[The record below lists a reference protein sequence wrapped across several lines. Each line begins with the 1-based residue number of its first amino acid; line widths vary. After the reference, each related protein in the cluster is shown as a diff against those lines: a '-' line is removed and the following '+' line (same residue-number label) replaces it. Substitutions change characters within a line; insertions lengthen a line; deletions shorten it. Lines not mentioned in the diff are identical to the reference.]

1 MRKHRNIL
9 ILLAGFILGATM
21 SLCSSVLAEKE
32 TPPPPKAEE
41 LQTLPFEEL
50 RNFTEIFG
58 RIKQD
63 YVEPVSDK
71 KLLEDAIRGMLSG
84 LDPHSAYLASEE
96 YKELQEGTTGQFGG
110 LGIEVGMDKDGFVQV
125 VSPIDDTPAQRAGI
139 KAGDLIVRLD
149 DKPVKGMTLAD
160 AVKIM
165 RGEPGSEIV
174 LTVVRKGEDA
184 PLKFALTR
192 DIIKVKSVKHRLL
205 EKNYGYLRISS
216 FQSGTGQGLVD
227 AVDELKKENEGQLK
241 GLVLDLRNN
250 PGGVLNAAVEVS
262 DAFLDSGLIVFTEG
276 RIKNS
281 EMRFSATPDDIINGA
296 PIVVLIN
303 GGSASASEIVAGALQ
318 DHKRAII
325 MGEKS
330 FGKGSVQTILPTSN
344 GAAVKL
350 TTARYFTP
358 SGRSIQAEGIEP
370 DVKLARVKLETLEKA
385 KFESIKEAD
394 LSHHLTNGNGE
405 KPKQAEEDKN
415 PDKDT
420 VEGGEKDD
428 EDKNLRDYPLNEALN
443 LLKGIGILR
452 K

>member
-1 MRKHRNIL
+1 MRKHRNTL
-9 ILLAGFILGATM
+9 ILLVGFLLGSTVSM
-21 SLCSSVLAEKE
+21 GTSVLAEKAN
-32 TPPPPKAEE
+32 PAPKADE
-41 LQTLPFEEL
+41 LQSLPFDEL
-50 RNFTEIFG
+50 RSFTEIFG

-63 YVEPVSDK
+63 YVETVSDK
-71 KLLEDAIRGMLSG
+71 KLLEDAVRGMLSG
-84 LDPHSAYLASEE
+84 LDPHSAYLGSEE

-110 LGIEVGMDKDGFVQV
+110 LGIEVSMENGFVKV

-165 RGEPGSEIV
+165 RGEPGTDIV
-174 LTVVRKGEDA
+174 LTIMREGAEA
-184 PLKFALTR
+184 PLKFTLTR

-205 EKNYGYLRISS
+205 EKDYGYLRISS
-216 FQSGTGQGLVD
+216 FQSGTGKGLID
-227 AVDELKKENEGQLK
+227 AVEDLKKQNEGALK
-241 GLVLDLRNN
+241 GVVLDLRNN
-250 PGGVLNAAVEVS
+250 PGGVLNAAVDVS
-262 DAFLDSGLIVFTEG
+262 DAFLQSGLIVFTEG

-281 EMRFSATPDDIINGA
+281 EMRFNASPDDIINGA

-318 DHKRAII
+318 DHKRAVI

-344 GAAVKL
+344 GAAIKL

-370 DVKLARVKLETLEKA
+370 DVKLARVKHESLDKA
-385 KFESIKEAD
+385 KVEAVKEAD
-394 LSHHLTNGNGE
+394 LSHHLSNGNA
-405 KPKQAEEDKN
+405 PKTKDAEPAKSNAKVPEAELDDKAL
-415 PDKDT
+415 D
-420 VEGGEKDD
+420 EKDM
-428 EDKNLRDYPLNEALN
+428 RDYPLHEALN
-443 LLKGIGILR
+443 LLKGIGIL
-452 K
+452 KK